1 MKKLAALPALLV
13 LAGCAGATDLGPAPK
28 AKSQAAAKLNSA
40 SPTTEQKLVPL
51 KIWLVQGKGLVQRN
65 RAHPQTV
72 RVATAALQ
80 ELLAGPTQGE
90 WNRSGITTSI
100 PVGTRLLGV
109 DIDNGVATV
118 DLASEFQAGAGSGS
132 LQLRLAQ
139 VVYTLTQFPTV
150 RKVRFELDGAPVNV
164 LSNRGVVV
172 DRPVAR
178 RDYGKTD
185 CAGFPSSQQGFI
197 QINSPSPGAR
207 ISGGGSKGSPVV
219 VRGCSSTF
227 EGTLNWDLK
236 TKDGVTISAGVAQGG
251 SLRPGP
257 FRFTIP
263 PPSVGE
269 GLAVLQVYEPPA
281 SGEGGPTSRASVP
294 VVLQKAREATR

>member
-1 MKKLAALPALLV
+1 MRKLASLWLLLV
-13 LAGCAGATDLGPAPK
+13 LTGCAGATDLGPAPK
-28 AKSQAAAKLNSA
+28 AKSQAAAKLK
-40 SPTTEQKLVPL
+40 SPTPAQKLVPL

-65 RAHPQTV
+65 RAHPKTV

-80 ELLAGPTQGE
+80 ELLAGPTEAERHG
-90 WNRSGITTSI
+90 SGLTTSI
-100 PVGTRLLGV
+100 PRGTSLLGV

-118 DLASEFQAGAGSGS
+118 DLSSQFQAGGGSGS

-150 RKVRFELDGAPVNV
+150 KKVRFELDGSPVNV
-164 LSNRGVVV
+164 LSNRGVAV

-197 QINSPSPGAR
+197 AINYPRPGVR
-207 ISGGGSKGSPVV
+207 ISGKGHIELLVT

-227 EGTLNWDLK
+227 EGTLNWHLK
-236 TKDGVTISAGVAQGG
+236 TRDGVTVSAGVAQGG

-269 GLAVLQVYEPPA
+269 GPAVLEVYEPPA
-281 SGEGGPTSRASVP
+281 SGEGGPTSRATVP
-294 VVLQKAREATR
+294 LVLMEGRSSP

>member
-1 MKKLAALPALLV
+1 MRKLAPLSVLLV
-13 LAGCAGATDLGPAPK
+13 LTGCAGATDLGPAPK

-40 SPTTEQKLVPL
+40 TPTTAQKLVPL
-51 KIWLVQGKGLVQRN
+51 KIWLVQGKGLVARN

-72 RVATAALQ
+72 RVATAAVQ
-80 ELLAGPTQGE
+80 ELLAGPTPGE
-90 WNRSGITTSI
+90 RHGSGITTSI

-109 DIDNGVATV
+109 GIDNGVATV
-118 DLASEFQAGAGSGS
+118 DLTSQFQAGGGSGS

-150 RKVRFELDGAPVNV
+150 KKVRFELDGSPVNV

-197 QINSPSPGAR
+197 AVNSPPPGAR
-207 ISGGGSKGSPVV
+207 ISGNGHIELLVT

-236 TKDGVTISAGVAQGG
+236 TKDGTTVSSGVAQGG
-251 SLRPGP
+251 SLGPGS
-257 FRFTIP
+257 FRFIIP
-263 PPSVGE
+263 PPSTGE
-269 GLAVLQVYEPPA
+269 GPATLEVYEPPA
-281 SGEGGPTSRASVP
+281 SGEGGPTSRARVP
-294 VVLQKAREATR
+294 VVLVKGREVS